1 MINWKEMWKE
11 QTMILEPQPL
21 DQLYPSTD
29 GVEMGESNPHY
40 DLMTYLCENFR
51 YLFAQQK
58 VSVHANLFWYP
69 VLGNPEIRRAPD
81 IMIIFDCEFQ
91 ANRSSY
97 VQGLHNNQPP
107 GVVIEILSRSNTEGT
122 MQERRDWYE
131 KYGVSEY
138 YEIDDVGETVRV
150 WLLEEGSLV
159 EQTGIRSFTSP
170 LTGCTIDWTS
180 GIEFTMPNG
189 KKFVTVQEIRE
200 QRDEAI
206 REARKQAQR
215 AEQAELQAK
224 QAALQAKQAQLQAK
238 QAALQAEQERQQA
251 LAEKQRADELQR
263 QLDELRRKMEP

>member
-1 MINWKEMWKE
+1 LALLVIDVEGTK
-11 QTMILEPQPL
+11 TMILEPQPL

-69 VLGNPEIRRAPD
+69 VLGDPDIRRAPD

-107 GVVIEILSRSNTEGT
+107 AVVIEILSRSNTEGT

-150 WLLEEGSLV
+150 WLLVDGNFV
-159 EQTGIRSFTSP
+159 EQTGIHSFTSP

-200 QRDEAI
+200 QRDEAL

-215 AEQAELQAK
+215 AELAE
-224 QAALQAKQAQLQAK
+224 LQAKQAQLQAK

>member
-1 MINWKEMWKE
+1 
-11 QTMILEPQPL
+11 MILEPQPL

-69 VLGNPEIRRAPD
+69 VLGDPDIRRAPD

-180 GIEFTMPNG
+180 GIEFTMANG

-206 REARKQAQR
+206 REARKQAKR

-224 QAALQAKQAQLQAK
+224 QAQ
-238 QAALQAEQERQQA
+238 LQAEQERQQA